1 MPRSTSLPRRGPDL
15 VGAAPVDLETATDEL
30 YALSPDEFIERRKQL
45 VAEAR
50 AAKDRDLATQI
61 GKLRRPTR
69 SAWLINLLARQEP
82 DDVTTLLELGTAL
95 QEAQQR
101 MAGDELRQLSAQRR
115 KTVDALARRAVELG
129 REQGYSAPDGATQ
142 EVGQTLQTALGDPEI
157 AELVRTGRVTQ
168 AVTYGGFGSTDLA
181 SALGASLPTQT
192 TRQPAKKAPPES
204 VPAMDPKQ
212 RREAQ
217 KAAAKAREQATAAR
231 KAAAATE
238 SEAEAATQHA
248 DELADQVESLRSQ
261 LRQTEAAERE
271 AREAAR
277 TARKHY
283 QELRQAALSAEQTAA
298 VAEEAIE

>member
-1 MPRSTSLPRRGPDL
+1 
-15 VGAAPVDLETATDEL
+15 VDLETATNEL
-30 YALSPDEFIERRKQL
+30 YALSPDEFIERRQQL

-50 AAKDRDLATQI
+50 AAKDRQLATQI

-82 DDVTTLLELGTAL
+82 DDVTALLELGTAL

-129 REQGYSAPDGATQ
+129 GEQGYSAPDGATQ
-142 EVGQTLQTALGDPEI
+142 EVSQTLQTALGDPEI
-157 AELVRTGRVTQ
+157 AELVRTGTLIQ
-168 AVTYGGFGSTDLA
+168 AVTYGGFGPTDLA
-181 SALGASLPTQT
+181 SALGASLPTQAP
-192 TRQPAKKAPPES
+192 RQPAKKQAPPEAAP
-204 VPAMDPKQ
+204 VLDPKQ
-212 RREAQ
+212 RREAE
-217 KAAAKAREQATAAR
+217 KAAAEARERARAAR
-231 KAAAATE
+231 KTAEEAE
-238 SEAEAATQHA
+238 SETEAATQHA
-248 DELADQVESLRSQ
+248 DELADKVESLRSQ

-283 QELRQAALSAEQTAA
+283 QELRQAALSAEQEAA
-298 VAEEAIE
+298 AAEEATE